1 MKQKAKIKTGIDILM
16 TLALLFLMGYQFY
29 DDAMHEW
36 VGAGMFVLFIVHHI
50 LNRNWYKTILK
61 GTYPPFRIF
70 QLILNLAVFA
80 AMIGLMISSI
90 ILSNHVFYFLNI
102 HGGIAIARL
111 IHMAC
116 AYWGFVLMALHLGLH
131 WGIFLNQAKRRFR
144 IKTPSRLRRIVLFLA
159 GALIAVYGITVFFQ
173 RDLLTY
179 MLLQTHFVF
188 FNYEETMLKFYID
201 YLAMLGSCIFIT
213 HYAGFLL
220 RKLSRK

>member
-1 MKQKAKIKTGIDILM
+1 
-16 TLALLFLMGYQFY
+16 MG
-29 DDAMHEW
+29 
-36 VGAGMFVLFIVHHI
+36 VGMFVLFIVHHI

-90 ILSNHVFYFLNI
+90 ILSNHVFDFLNI

-144 IKTPSRLRRIVLFLA
+144 IKTPFQAAKDCIISGRSVDRCLWDHCLFSKRFA
-159 GALIAVYGITVFFQ
+159 NVYAASDTLCLF
-173 RDLLTY
+173 
-179 MLLQTHFVF
+179 
-188 FNYEETMLKFYID
+188 
-201 YLAMLGSCIFIT
+201 
-213 HYAGFLL
+213 
-220 RKLSRK
+220 